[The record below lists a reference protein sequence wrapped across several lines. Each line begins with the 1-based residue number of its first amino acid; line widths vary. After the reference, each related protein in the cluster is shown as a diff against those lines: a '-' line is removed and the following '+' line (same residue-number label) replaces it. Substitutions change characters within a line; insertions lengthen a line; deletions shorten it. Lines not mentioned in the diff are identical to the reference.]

1 MGILVRNNKV
11 ISAGGKILY
20 SRTGDPF
27 ELPNLKL
34 YLSATRMAQQADE
47 SSVSSFTDF
56 SGNSFH
62 ATQGTSGNQ
71 PKFDLNQFGSNAG
84 IKFDGVDDKMNIIGG
99 ALDIFRNI
107 NQYTVQI
114 LTKRNTI
121 SDNCLDFYVTNNV
134 NNAVRFA
141 FGWVGANAQLVVR
154 RLDINTSVI
163 ITYPLNDTN
172 YHLIQVTLNPSNYTV
187 YMYIDGVFVNSAQLT
202 SSGNLDN
209 TASGQVNVGY
219 YNVGAGSYG
228 KSCING
234 ISVNTSYSDPS
245 TIQAQYRGYLQRGYL

>member
-84 IKFDGVDDKMNIIGG
+84 IKFDGVDDRMNITGG

-107 NQYTVQI
+107 DQYTVQI
-114 LTKRNTI
+114 LSKRNVV
-121 SDNCLDFYVTNNV
+121 SDNCLDFYVTNNL
-134 NNAVRFA
+134 NNSVRFA
-141 FGWVGANAQLVVR
+141 FGWVAGNAQIVVR
-154 RLDINTSVI
+154 RLDADASSLITS
-163 ITYPLNDTN
+163 PLNDTN
-172 YHLIQVTLNPSNYTV
+172 SHLIQATLNPSNHTV
-187 YMYIDGVFVNSAQLT
+187 YMYIDGVLVNSGVLLSAG
-202 SSGNLDN
+202 SLDN
-209 TASGQVNVGY
+209 TASAQVNVGWY
-219 YNVGAGSYG
+219 SVASTYG

-234 ISVNTSYSDPS
+234 ISVNTSYSDPA

>member
-20 SRTGDPF
+20 SRTGNPF

-34 YLSATRMAQQADE
+34 YLSATRMPQYADGTAIP
-47 SSVSSFTDF
+47 SFLDY
-56 SGNSFH
+56 SGNNYN
-62 ATQGTSGNQ
+62 ATQASGTLQ
-71 PKFDLNQFGSNAG
+71 PKFETNEFGANAG
-84 IKFDGVDDKMNIIGG
+84 IKFDGTDDAMNITGG

-107 NQYTVQI
+107 DQYTVQI
-114 LTKRNTI
+114 LSKRNII
-121 SDNCLDFYVTNNV
+121 SDNCIDFYVTTNV
-134 NNAVRFA
+134 NTAVRFA
-141 FGWVGANAQLVVR
+141 FGWIGGNAQVVVR
-154 RLDINTSVI
+154 RLDINTSVV

-172 YHLIQVTLNPSNYTV
+172 YHLIQVTLNPANYTV
-187 YMYIDGVFVNSAQLT
+187 YMYIDGVFVNSGVLS
-202 SSGNLDN
+202 SSGSLDN
-209 TASGQVNVGY
+209 TASGQVNVGW

-234 ISVNTSYSDPS
+234 ISVNTSYSDPA

>member
-20 SRTGDPF
+20 NRTGNPL

-62 ATQGTSGNQ
+62 ATQGTSGFQ
-71 PKFDLNQFGSNAG
+71 PKFQTNEFGSNAG

-107 NQYTVQI
+107 DQYTVQI
-114 LTKRNTI
+114 LSKRNVV
-121 SDNCLDFYVTNNV
+121 SDNCSDFYVTNNA
-134 NNAVRFA
+134 NLTVRFA
-141 FGWVGANAQLVVR
+141 FGWVGGNAQIVVR
-154 RLDINTSVI
+154 RLDTDASIAITS
-163 ITYPLNDTN
+163 PLNDTN
-172 YHLIQVTLNPSNYTV
+172 FHLIQVTLNPSNYTV
-187 YMYIDGVFVNSAQLT
+187 YMYIDGVFVNSAQLG

-209 TASGQVNVGY
+209 TASGQVNVGW
-219 YNVGAGSYG
+219 YNPISSYG

-234 ISVNTSYSDPS
+234 ISVNTSYSDNA